1 MLSHNRP
8 RNTVLIEQLG
18 RRYDDAIVTL
28 KRFDTHAV
36 RLIGRLPG
44 WARNFDSATRSWAIH
59 PAFVEPIATAFA
71 ARLGLEVIR
80 IDKRSA

>member
-8 RNTVLIEQLG
+8 RNTVLIEQFG
-18 RRYDDAIVTL
+18 QRYDDAIVTL
-28 KRFDTHAV
+28 KQFDTHAV

-44 WARNFDSATRSWAIH
+44 SARNFDSATQSWAIH

-71 ARLGLEVIR
+71 ARLAR
-80 IDKRSA
+80 RHPDR